1 MDFENVLPTA
11 CRIRGLRLI
20 ALAGLLSASIGQ
32 AWAASK
38 VVVISLDGCK
48 PAIVQQLLA
57 SGDLNSNKGL
67 GLLLSRG
74 AFASGSMTVSP
85 SLTAPNHIA
94 LATGSTGA
102 HNDVAA
108 NTFRLTASPFS
119 TFAFT
124 ISGFGAPIGGY
135 QFSPLAPSLRPTA
148 EPMWVALRNAGKT
161 VVAATWAGADGVDV
175 FVPGVSGAL
184 VQPNSVRTVDY
195 TVPFGAFAG
204 LGGKGFVLTSGSFLP
219 APTSTT
225 DGLTAAGK
233 VWFSPVLQA
242 SLESFTLSNV
252 AYNIQVAAL
261 DTTDDNLT
269 NYDTLVFFDTNHG
282 GITAGP
288 FTLPSTGPAYVK
300 FSEGGSQ
307 PFYLEGSPSKAG
319 AAFFVSQLEPN
330 LSTVH
335 IARYSADAIP
345 RNVQPGVLANVDDIN
360 NNVGFWADQADF
372 RFPERIN
379 SGLANF
385 TDLELENIYED
396 QVKSF
401 VDYQTRVALHAMS
414 QNPNADLTMVYIEQP
429 DGSEHQFLLTDPRQ
443 ATSPTDPNSIGAGQ
457 DPAKIARYQNYI
469 KVAYQAADQAVQ
481 RIIDAVGVDGNGL
494 PLTNVI
500 VVSDHGFA
508 PFHTSVNMNNLL
520 VANGI
525 DTTKV
530 RAITSG
536 PAANIY
542 ISLQGREPNGS
553 VSRQEY
559 LQLRSKIQQILTNF
573 NDTNPNYVPGGRVP
587 VFEQVFVRPTPG
599 GVHDPNFGLDTDK
612 TVGQDFGDVYAL
624 MRIGYNFDGVQS
636 PVIVRKGDTSLP
648 PPVLS
653 VPNFYGAH
661 GHNPAQPDMFGF
673 FAAAGPDIKPGPIQ
687 TPVRTIDLAPT
698 VEELFGIEP
707 AETVDGH
714 PLPIFKQ

>member
-1 MDFENVLPTA
+1 MDFENLVPTA

-175 FVPGVSGAL
+175 FAPGVSGAL
-184 VQPNSVRTVDY
+184 VQPNGVRTVDY

-300 FSEGGSQ
+300 FSEGTSQ

-335 IARYSADAIP
+335 VARYSADAIP

-396 QVKSF
+396 QVKRF
-401 VDYQTRVALHAMS
+401 VDYQTRVALRALS

-494 PLTNVI
+494 PLANVI

-508 PFHTSVNMNNLL
+508 PFHTAVNLNNLL

-542 ISLQGREPNGS
+542 ISLQGREPNGTAT
-553 VSRQEY
+553 REEY

-573 NDTNPNYVPGGRVP
+573 KDTNPNYTPGGGVP

-599 GVHDPNFGLDTDK
+599 GVNDPNFGLDTNQ

-636 PVIVRKGDTSLP
+636 PVIVRKGDASLP

-653 VPNFYGAH
+653 VPNFFGAH

-673 FAAAGPDIKPGPIQ
+673 FAAAGPDIRPGPIK

-698 VEELFGIEP
+698 VEELFGTEP

-714 PLPIFKQ
+714 PL